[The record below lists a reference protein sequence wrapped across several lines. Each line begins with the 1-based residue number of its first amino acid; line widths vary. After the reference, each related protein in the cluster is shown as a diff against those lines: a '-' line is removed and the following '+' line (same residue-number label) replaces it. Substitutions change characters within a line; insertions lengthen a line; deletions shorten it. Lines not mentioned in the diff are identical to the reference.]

1 MQHKMAVLIKDMSGM
16 LRQFGYDEFFNVE
29 LKDGIYYVETK
40 SEYDYQLFV
49 IGHYTEVEN
58 FFKFRA
64 DIAKYVI
71 TLEKGR

>member
-49 IGHYTEVEN
+49 VGRSTGAEN

-71 TLEKGR
+71 TLEKGK

>member
-1 MQHKMAVLIKDMSGM
+1 MKHKMAVLIKDMSGM
-16 LRQFGYDEFFNVE
+16 LRQFGYGEFFNVE

-40 SEYDYQLFV
+40 PEYDYQLFV
-49 IGHYTEVEN
+49 IGRYTEAEN

-64 DIAKYVI
+64 GIAKYVI

>member
-29 LKDGIYYVETK
+29 LKDEIYYVETK
-40 SEYDYQLFV
+40 SEYDYQLFI
-49 IGHYTEVEN
+49 IGRYTEAVN

-71 TLEKGR
+71 TLEKGK

>member
-1 MQHKMAVLIKDMSGM
+1 MKHKMAVLIKGMSGM

-40 SEYDYQLFV
+40 SEYNYQLFI
-49 IGHYTEVEN
+49 IGRCTEVEN

-64 DIAKYVI
+64 DLVKYVI

>member
-1 MQHKMAVLIKDMSGM
+1 MQHKMAVLIKDMRGM

-40 SEYDYQLFV
+40 SEYDYQLFI
-49 IGHYTEVEN
+49 IGRYTEAEN

>member
-1 MQHKMAVLIKDMSGM
+1 MQHKMTVLIKDMSGM

-29 LKDGIYYVETK
+29 LKDGIYCVETK

-49 IGHYTEVEN
+49 SGHYTEAEN